1 MKCSLG
7 LADFLSW
14 VFLQILRQLS
24 CWAPANAIPLT
35 VPVLAAPNHCVASE
49 LSGVPL
55 SLLL

>member
-1 MKCSLG
+1 MFSKPGRL
-7 LADFLSW
+7 FLSW